1 MIDPFRLIIRI
12 MTLSC
17 AHVLLPQSQPNRA
30 CARARWEIRELRGPM
45 KCSGAARC
53 FQTITRHHFQRVLA
67 QGRAVGR
74 EQDVGVSVCQFESV
88 NKQVF
93 EIMLDLKPFP
103 SGRTRESWRIKN
115 DHVKFLT
122 FPYQT
127 WQHRPDIIGNEAMLD
142 CWKAVQRKILA
153 TSRQRLFRKID
164 VKGSSSDICRT
175 DRKRAGVGKTV

>member
-1 MIDPFRLIIRI
+1 

-17 AHVLLPQSQPNRA
+17 AHALLPQSQPNRA
-30 CARARWEIRELRGPM
+30 CARARWKIRELSGPM
-45 KCSGAARC
+45 KCSGAAGC
-53 FQTITRHHFQRVLA
+53 FQAIAGHHFQCVLA

-74 EQDVGVSVCQFESV
+74 EQDVGVSLCQSESV

-93 EIMLDLKPFP
+93 EVMFDLKPFP
-103 SGRTRESWRIKN
+103 SGRTRKSWRIKN

-122 FPYQT
+122 FPCQT
-127 WQHRPDIIGNEAMLD
+127 WQHRPDIIRDKAVLD

-153 TSRQRLFRKID
+153 TPRQRLFGKID
-164 VKGSSSDICRT
+164 VQGSCSNIRRA